1 MRAFVRS
8 AIVLALGAC
17 LALISYV
24 GIVAVS
30 LTWTGAHGDTEV
42 VDAIV
47 VMGAAQYDGVPSP
60 LLASRLEHALDL
72 WKQKQAPV
80 IAVTGG
86 KRAGDRFTEGD
97 TSRRWLTDNGVPADA
112 IIVESVGHSTWE
124 SLKNLAPMLNE
135 ANARSVVV
143 VSSSW
148 HVQRAAL
155 SLDELGFRAS
165 SSASASVS
173 PEGVWSLLAEKT
185 KLIREIAGVSL
196 GRIIGFG
203 ILFDITG

>member
-8 AIVLALGAC
+8 AAVLSFGAC
-17 LALISYV
+17 LALVSYV
-24 GIVAVS
+24 GIAAAS
-30 LTWTGAHGDTEV
+30 LTWAGSHSDTNT

-60 LLASRLEHALDL
+60 LLASRLQHALEL
-72 WKQKQAPV
+72 WQQKQAPI

-86 KRAGDRFTEGD
+86 KRIGDRFTEGA
-97 TSRRWLTDNGVPADA
+97 TSRRWLTDRGVPTAD
-112 IIVESVGHSTWE
+112 IIVESVGRSTWE
-124 SLKNLAPMLNE
+124 SIENLAPLLN
-135 ANARSVVV
+135 NADVRSVVV

-148 HVQRAAL
+148 HVQRAEL
-155 SLDELGFRAS
+155 SLKELGFRAH
-165 SSASASVS
+165 SSAS
-173 PEGVWSLLAEKT
+173 PDGVLSSSSKKS

-203 ILFDITG
+203 TLFDITG

>member
-8 AIVLALGAC
+8 ALLLTVGAC
-17 LALISYV
+17 IALISYV
-24 GIVAVS
+24 GIAAAS
-30 LTWTGAHGDTEV
+30 LIWSGSHRDTKA

-60 LLASRLEHALDL
+60 LLASRLQHALEL
-72 WKQKQAPV
+72 WRQKQAPV

-86 KRAGDRFTEGD
+86 KRVGDRFTEGA
-97 TSRRWLTDNGVPADA
+97 TSRRWLTDRGVPAAD

-124 SLKNLAPMLNE
+124 SIENLAPLLND
-135 ANARSVVV
+135 ANVQSVVV

-148 HVQRAAL
+148 HVQRAEL
-155 SLDELGFRAS
+155 SLNELGFRAH
-165 SSASASVS
+165 SSAS
-173 PEGVWSLLAEKT
+173 PDGVLSGSSEKS

-203 ILFDITG
+203 TLFDITG

>member
-8 AIVLALGAC
+8 ALVLALGARI
-17 LALISYV
+17 ALVLYV
-24 GIVAVS
+24 GMAAVS
-30 LTWTGAHGDTEV
+30 VMWAGSHDDTTS

-60 LLASRLEHALDL
+60 LLASRLQHALDL
-72 WKQKQAPV
+72 WKQKQAPL

-86 KRAGDRFTEGD
+86 KRPGDRFTEGD
-97 TSRRWLTDNGVPADA
+97 TSRRWLTDRGVPVAD
-112 IIVESVGHSTWE
+112 IIVESVGRSTWE
-124 SLKNLAPMLNE
+124 SIKNLVPLLNN
-135 ANARSVVV
+135 ANVRSVVV

-155 SLDELGFRAS
+155 SLEDLGFSAH
-165 SSASASVS
+165 SSAS
-173 PEGVWSLLAEKT
+173 PDGVLSGSSEKS

-196 GRIIGFG
+196 GRVIGFG
-203 ILFDITG
+203 TLFDITG

>member
-8 AIVLALGAC
+8 ALVLTLGVC
-17 LALISYV
+17 LALVSYV
-24 GIVAVS
+24 VIVAVS
-30 LTWTGAHGDTEV
+30 LTWAGTHHDSRV

-60 LLASRLEHALDL
+60 LLASRLQHALDL

-86 KRAGDRFTEGD
+86 KRPGDRFTEGD
-97 TSRRWLTDNGVPADA
+97 TSRRWLTDRGVPAA
-112 IIVESVGHSTWE
+112 NIIVESVGRSTWE
-124 SLKNLAPMLNE
+124 SVENLAPLLN
-135 ANARSVVV
+135 AAKVHSVVV

-148 HVQRAAL
+148 HVQRAEL
-155 SLDELGFRAS
+155 SLDELGFS
-165 SSASASVS
+165 SHSSAS
-173 PEGVWSLLAEKT
+173 PDGVLSGSSEKS

-196 GRIIGFG
+196 GRVIGFG
-203 ILFDITG
+203 TLFDITG

>member
-8 AIVLALGAC
+8 ALVLTIGVSIALV
-17 LALISYV
+17 SY
-24 GIVAVS
+24 VAVS
-30 LTWTGAHGDTEV
+30 TASFMWAGAHHDKKV

-60 LLASRLEHALDL
+60 LLASRLQQALDL

-86 KRAGDRFTEGD
+86 KRVGDRFTEGD
-97 TSRRWLTDNGVPADA
+97 TSRRWLTDRGVPVTD
-112 IIVESVGHSTWE
+112 IIVESAGHSTWE
-124 SLKNLAPMLNE
+124 SIENLAPLLTR
-135 ANARSVVV
+135 ANVASVVV

-155 SLDELGFRAS
+155 SLEELGFNAS
-165 SSASASVS
+165 SSASPDGILSGS
-173 PEGVWSLLAEKT
+173 SEKS

-203 ILFDITG
+203 TLFDITG

>member
-8 AIVLALGAC
+8 AIVLTLGVC
-17 LALISYV
+17 LALVSYV
-24 GIVAVS
+24 GIAAVS
-30 LTWTGAHGDTEV
+30 LTWAGTHQYAKT

-60 LLASRLEHALDL
+60 LLESRLQHALDL

-86 KRAGDRFTEGD
+86 KRPGDRFTEGD
-97 TSRRWLTDNGVPADA
+97 TSRRWLTDRGVPVAD
-112 IIVESVGHSTWE
+112 IIVESVGQSTWE
-124 SLKNLAPMLNE
+124 SIKNLAPLLN
-135 ANARSVVV
+135 NAEIRSVVV

-155 SLDELGFRAS
+155 SLEDLGFSAH
-165 SSASASVS
+165 SSAS
-173 PEGVWSLLAEKT
+173 PDGVLSGSTEKS

-203 ILFDITG
+203 TLFDITG

>member
-8 AIVLALGAC
+8 ALVLTIGVC
-17 LALISYV
+17 LALVSYV
-24 GIVAVS
+24 GIAAVS
-30 LTWTGAHGDTEV
+30 VTWDGTHQYTKT
-42 VDAIV
+42 VDVIV

-60 LLASRLEHALDL
+60 LLASRLQHALDL

-97 TSRRWLTDNGVPADA
+97 TSRRWLTDRGVPAA
-112 IIVESVGHSTWE
+112 NIIVESVGHSTWE
-124 SLKNLAPMLNE
+124 SIENLAPLLNN
-135 ANARSVVV
+135 ANAHSVVV

-148 HVQRAAL
+148 HVQRAEL
-155 SLDELGFRAS
+155 SLEELGFRAH
-165 SSASASVS
+165 SSAS
-173 PEGVWSLLAEKT
+173 PDGVLSGSSEKS

-196 GRIIGFG
+196 GRVIGFG
-203 ILFDITG
+203 TLFDITG

>member
-8 AIVLALGAC
+8 ALVLTLGLC
-17 LALISYV
+17 IALIAYV
-24 GIVAVS
+24 AIAAVS
-30 LTWTGAHGDTEV
+30 LTWAGTHQYTKS

-60 LLASRLEHALDL
+60 LLASRLQQALDL
-72 WKQKQAPV
+72 WKEKQAPV

-97 TSRRWLTDNGVPADA
+97 TSRRWLTDRGVPAAD
-112 IIVESVGHSTWE
+112 IIVESAGHSTWE
-124 SLKNLAPMLNE
+124 SIENLTPLLTV
-135 ANARSVVV
+135 ANVQSVVV

-155 SLDELGFRAS
+155 SLEELGFRAH
-165 SSASASVS
+165 SSAS
-173 PEGVWSLLAEKT
+173 PDGVLSRSSEKS
-185 KLIREIAGVSL
+185 KLFREIAGVSL

-203 ILFDITG
+203 TLFDITG

>member
-8 AIVLALGAC
+8 ALVLAFGAC
-17 LALISYV
+17 IALVLYV
-24 GIVAVS
+24 GMAAVS
-30 LTWTGAHGDTEV
+30 VMWAGSHDDTTSG
-42 VDAIV
+42 DAIV

-60 LLASRLEHALDL
+60 LLASRLQHALNL
-72 WKQKQAPV
+72 WKQKQAPL

-86 KRAGDRFTEGD
+86 KRPGDRFTEGD
-97 TSRRWLTDNGVPADA
+97 TSRRWLTDRGVPGAD
-112 IIVESVGHSTWE
+112 IVVESSGRSTWE
-124 SLKNLAPMLNE
+124 SIENVAPLLNE
-135 ANARSVVV
+135 VDVDSVVV

-155 SLDELGFRAS
+155 SLEELGFRAH
-165 SSASASVS
+165 SSASPDGVLSASS
-173 PEGVWSLLAEKT
+173 EKS

-203 ILFDITG
+203 TLFEITG

>member
-8 AIVLALGAC
+8 ALVLTLGVC
-17 LALISYV
+17 IALIAYV
-24 GIVAVS
+24 AIAAVS
-30 LTWTGAHGDTEV
+30 LTWAGTHQYAKSV
-42 VDAIV
+42 NAIV

-60 LLASRLEHALDL
+60 LLASRLQQALDL
-72 WKQKQAPV
+72 WKEKQAPV

-97 TSRRWLTDNGVPADA
+97 TSRRWLTDRGVPAAD
-112 IIVESVGHSTWE
+112 IIVESAGHSTWE
-124 SLKNLAPMLNE
+124 SIENLTPLLTV
-135 ANARSVVV
+135 ANVQSVVV

-155 SLDELGFRAS
+155 SLEELGFRAH
-165 SSASASVS
+165 SSAS
-173 PEGVWSLLAEKT
+173 PDGVLSRSSEKS
-185 KLIREIAGVSL
+185 KLFREIAGVSL

-203 ILFDITG
+203 TLFDITG

>member
-8 AIVLALGAC
+8 ALVLTVGVCIALV
-17 LALISYV
+17 SYV
-24 GIVAVS
+24 GITAVT
-30 LTWTGAHGDTEV
+30 LTWAGTHQYTKT

-60 LLASRLEHALDL
+60 LLASRLQHALDL

-97 TSRRWLTDNGVPADA
+97 TSRRWLTDRGVPAA
-112 IIVESVGHSTWE
+112 NVIVESVGHSTWE
-124 SLKNLAPMLNE
+124 SIENLAPLLNN
-135 ANARSVVV
+135 ANVHSVVV

-148 HVQRAAL
+148 HVQRAEL
-155 SLDELGFRAS
+155 SLEELGFRAH
-165 SSASASVS
+165 SSAS
-173 PEGVWSLLAEKT
+173 PDGVLSGSSEKS

-196 GRIIGFG
+196 GRVIGFG
-203 ILFDITG
+203 TLFDITG

>member
-8 AIVLALGAC
+8 ALVLTFGTCIALV
-17 LALISYV
+17 SYV
-24 GIVAVS
+24 GIAAVS
-30 LTWTGAHGDTEV
+30 VTWAGTHSETEV

-60 LLASRLEHALDL
+60 LLASRLQHALDL
-72 WKQKQAPV
+72 WKQKQAPL

-86 KRAGDRFTEGD
+86 KRPGDRFTEGD
-97 TSRRWLTDNGVPADA
+97 TSRRWLTDRGVPSTD
-112 IIVESVGHSTWE
+112 IVVESSGRSTWE
-124 SLKNLAPMLNE
+124 SIKNLAPLLTQ
-135 ANARSVVV
+135 ANVHSVVV

-148 HVQRAAL
+148 HVQRTAL
-155 SLDELGFRAS
+155 SLEELGFRAH
-165 SSASASVS
+165 SSAS
-173 PEGVWSLLAEKT
+173 PDGVLSGSSEKS

-203 ILFDITG
+203 TLFDITG

>member
-8 AIVLALGAC
+8 ALVLTFGAC
-17 LALISYV
+17 IALVSYV
-24 GIVAVS
+24 GIAAVS
-30 LTWTGAHGDTEV
+30 LAWEGSHNDTEV

-60 LLASRLEHALDL
+60 LLASRLQHALDL
-72 WKQKQAPV
+72 WKQKQAPL

-86 KRAGDRFTEGD
+86 KRTGDRFTEGD
-97 TSRRWLTDNGVPADA
+97 TSRRWLTDRGVPTAA
-112 IIVESVGHSTWE
+112 IIVESVGRSTWE
-124 SLKNLAPMLNE
+124 SIENLAPLLKE
-135 ANARSVVV
+135 IDVRSVVV

-155 SLDELGFRAS
+155 SLEDLEFSAHN
-165 SSASASVS
+165 SAS
-173 PEGVWSLLAEKT
+173 PDGVLSGSSEKS

-203 ILFDITG
+203 TLFDITG

>member
-8 AIVLALGAC
+8 ALVLTLGVC
-17 LALISYV
+17 IALIAYV
-24 GIVAVS
+24 AIAAVS
-30 LTWTGAHGDTEV
+30 LTWAGTHQYTKS

-60 LLASRLEHALDL
+60 LLASRLQQALDL
-72 WKQKQAPV
+72 WKEKQAPV

-97 TSRRWLTDNGVPADA
+97 TSRRWLTDRGVPAAD
-112 IIVESVGHSTWE
+112 IIVESAGHSTWE
-124 SLKNLAPMLNE
+124 SIENLTPLLTV
-135 ANARSVVV
+135 ANVQSVVV

-155 SLDELGFRAS
+155 SLEELGFRAH
-165 SSASASVS
+165 SSAS
-173 PEGVWSLLAEKT
+173 PDGVLSRSSEKS
-185 KLIREIAGVSL
+185 KLFREIAGVSL

-203 ILFDITG
+203 TLFDITG

>member
-8 AIVLALGAC
+8 ALALTVGVC
-17 LALISYV
+17 IALVSYV
-24 GIVAVS
+24 GIAAVT
-30 LTWTGAHGDTEV
+30 LTWAGTHQYTKT

-97 TSRRWLTDNGVPADA
+97 TSRRWLTDRGVPAA
-112 IIVESVGHSTWE
+112 NVIVESVGHSTWE
-124 SLKNLAPMLNE
+124 SIENLAPLLNI
-135 ANARSVVV
+135 ANVHSVVV
-143 VSSSW
+143 VSS
-148 HVQRAAL
+148 
-155 SLDELGFRAS
+155 
-165 SSASASVS
+165 
-173 PEGVWSLLAEKT
+173 
-185 KLIREIAGVSL
+185 
-196 GRIIGFG
+196 
-203 ILFDITG
+203 

>member
-8 AIVLALGAC
+8 ALVLTFGTCIALV
-17 LALISYV
+17 SYV
-24 GIVAVS
+24 GIAAVS
-30 LTWTGAHGDTEV
+30 VTWAGTHSETEV

-60 LLASRLEHALDL
+60 LLASRLQHALDL
-72 WKQKQAPV
+72 WKQKQAPL

-86 KRAGDRFTEGD
+86 KRPGDRFTEGD
-97 TSRRWLTDNGVPADA
+97 TSRRWLTDRGVPSTG
-112 IIVESVGHSTWE
+112 IVVESSGRSTWE
-124 SLKNLAPMLNE
+124 SIKNLAPLLTQ
-135 ANARSVVV
+135 ANVHSVVV

-148 HVQRAAL
+148 HVQRTAL
-155 SLDELGFRAS
+155 SLEELGFRAH
-165 SSASASVS
+165 SSAS
-173 PEGVWSLLAEKT
+173 PDGVLSGSSEKS

-203 ILFDITG
+203 TLFDITG

>member
-8 AIVLALGAC
+8 ALVLALGAC
-17 LALISYV
+17 IALVSYV
-24 GIVAVS
+24 GMAAVS
-30 LTWTGAHGDTEV
+30 VMWAGSHDDTTG

-60 LLASRLEHALDL
+60 LLASRLQHALDL
-72 WKQKQAPV
+72 WKQKQAPL

-86 KRAGDRFTEGD
+86 KRPGDRFTEGD
-97 TSRRWLTDNGVPADA
+97 TSRRWLTDRGVPAAD
-112 IIVESVGHSTWE
+112 IVVESSGRTTWE
-124 SLKNLAPMLNE
+124 SIENLAPLLNE
-135 ANARSVVV
+135 VDVDSVVV

-155 SLDELGFRAS
+155 SLEELGFRAH
-165 SSASASVS
+165 SSASPDGVLSASS
-173 PEGVWSLLAEKT
+173 EKS

-203 ILFDITG
+203 TLFEITG

>member
-8 AIVLALGAC
+8 SLVLTVGAC
-17 LALISYV
+17 LACVLYV
-24 GIVAVS
+24 GIAAVS
-30 LTWTGAHGDTEV
+30 LTWAGTHQFTKP

-60 LLASRLEHALDL
+60 LLESRLQQALNL
-72 WKQKQAPV
+72 WKLKQAPL

-86 KRAGDRFTEGD
+86 KRTGDRFTEGD
-97 TSRRWLTDNGVPADA
+97 TSRRWLTDRGVPVAD

-124 SLKNLAPMLNE
+124 SVENLAPLLTG
-135 ANARSVVV
+135 AKVRSVVV

-155 SLDELGFRAS
+155 SLDELGFTAH
-165 SSASASVS
+165 SSAS
-173 PEGVWSLLAEKT
+173 PDGVLSGSSEKS
-185 KLIREIAGVSL
+185 KLIREIGGVSL

-203 ILFDITG
+203 TLFDITG

>member
-8 AIVLALGAC
+8 ALVLTFGVC
-17 LALISYV
+17 LALVSYV
-24 GIVAVS
+24 GIAAVS
-30 LTWTGAHGDTEV
+30 VTWDGTHQYTKS

-60 LLASRLEHALDL
+60 LLASRLQHALDL

-80 IAVTGG
+80 IVVTGG

-97 TSRRWLTDNGVPADA
+97 TSRRWLTDRGVPAAD
-112 IIVESVGHSTWE
+112 IIVESVGRSTWE
-124 SLKNLAPMLNE
+124 SIKNLAPLLNN
-135 ANARSVVV
+135 ANVHSVVV

-155 SLDELGFRAS
+155 SLEELGFRAH
-165 SSASASVS
+165 SSASPDGVLSASS
-173 PEGVWSLLAEKT
+173 EKS
-185 KLIREIAGVSL
+185 KLIRESAGVSL
-196 GRIIGFG
+196 GRVIGFG
-203 ILFDITG
+203 TLFDITG

>member
-8 AIVLALGAC
+8 ALVITLGVCIALV
-17 LALISYV
+17 SYV
-24 GIVAVS
+24 GISAVS
-30 LTWTGAHGDTEV
+30 LTWAGSHQSTKT

-60 LLASRLEHALDL
+60 LLESRLQQALDL
-72 WKQKQAPV
+72 WKQKQAPM

-86 KRAGDRFTEGD
+86 KRVGDRFTEGD
-97 TSRRWLTDNGVPADA
+97 TSRRWLTDRGVPAAD

-124 SLKNLAPMLNE
+124 SIQNLAPLLTA
-135 ANARSVVV
+135 ANIRSVVV

-155 SLDELGFRAS
+155 SLEELGFTAH
-165 SSASASVS
+165 SSAS
-173 PEGVWSLLAEKT
+173 PDGVLSGSSEKS
-185 KLIREIAGVSL
+185 KLIREIGGVSL

-203 ILFDITG
+203 TLFDITG

>member
-8 AIVLALGAC
+8 ALVLTLGVC
-17 LALISYV
+17 IALIAYV
-24 GIVAVS
+24 AIAAVS
-30 LTWTGAHGDTEV
+30 LTWAGTHQYAKS

-60 LLASRLEHALDL
+60 LLASRLQQALDL
-72 WKQKQAPV
+72 WKEKQAPV

-97 TSRRWLTDNGVPADA
+97 TSRRWLADRGVPAAD
-112 IIVESVGHSTWE
+112 IIVESAGHSTWE
-124 SLKNLAPMLNE
+124 SIENLTPLLTV
-135 ANARSVVV
+135 ANVQSVVV

-155 SLDELGFRAS
+155 SLEELGFRAH
-165 SSASASVS
+165 SSAS
-173 PEGVWSLLAEKT
+173 PDGVLSRSSEKS
-185 KLIREIAGVSL
+185 KLFREIAGVSL

-203 ILFDITG
+203 TLFDITG

>member
-8 AIVLALGAC
+8 AIVLTVGACIALG
-17 LALISYV
+17 SY
-24 GIVAVS
+24 IAITAVS
-30 LTWTGAHGDTEV
+30 FVWVGTHHNVKT

-60 LLASRLEHALDL
+60 LLASRLQHALDL

-97 TSRRWLTDNGVPADA
+97 TSRRWLTDRGVPAAD

-124 SLKNLAPMLNE
+124 SIQNLAPLLNE
-135 ANARSVVV
+135 AHIHSVVV

-148 HVQRAAL
+148 HVQRAEL
-155 SLDELGFRAS
+155 SLDELGFNVI
-165 SSASASVS
+165 SSAS
-173 PEGVWSLLAEKT
+173 PDGVLSRSLERSKM
-185 KLIREIAGVSL
+185 IREVVGVSL

-203 ILFDITG
+203 RLFDITG

>member
-8 AIVLALGAC
+8 ALVLTIGVCIALV
-17 LALISYV
+17 SYV
-24 GIVAVS
+24 GIASVS
-30 LTWTGAHGDTEV
+30 LIWAGTHQDSKT

-60 LLASRLEHALDL
+60 LLASRLEHALNL
-72 WKQKQAPV
+72 WKQKQAPM

-86 KRAGDRFTEGD
+86 KQAGDRFTEGD
-97 TSRRWLTDNGVPADA
+97 TSRRWLTDRGVPVAD
-112 IIVESVGHSTWE
+112 IIVESAGHSTWE
-124 SLKNLAPMLNE
+124 SINNLGPLLNN
-135 ANARSVVV
+135 ANVRTVVV

-155 SLDELGFRAS
+155 SLEELGFSAQ
-165 SSASASVS
+165 SSASPDGILSGS
-173 PEGVWSLLAEKT
+173 SEKS

-203 ILFDITG
+203 TLFDITG

>member
-8 AIVLALGAC
+8 ALVLTLGVCIALV
-17 LALISYV
+17 SYV
-24 GIVAVS
+24 GISAVS
-30 LTWTGAHGDTEV
+30 LTWAGSHQSTKT

-60 LLASRLEHALDL
+60 LLESRLQQALDL

-97 TSRRWLTDNGVPADA
+97 TSRRWLTDRGVPVAD

-124 SLKNLAPMLNE
+124 SIQNLAPLLNA
-135 ANARSVVV
+135 ANIRSVVV

-155 SLDELGFRAS
+155 SLDEMGFTAH
-165 SSASASVS
+165 SSAS
-173 PEGVWSLLAEKT
+173 PDGVLSGSSEKS
-185 KLIREIAGVSL
+185 KLIREIGGVSL

-203 ILFDITG
+203 TLFDITG

>member
-8 AIVLALGAC
+8 ALVLTVGVC
-17 LALISYV
+17 LALVSYV
-24 GIVAVS
+24 GIAAVS
-30 LTWTGAHGDTEV
+30 LTWAGTHQYKKT

-60 LLASRLEHALDL
+60 LLESRLQHALDL

-86 KRAGDRFTEGD
+86 KRPGDRFTEGD
-97 TSRRWLTDNGVPADA
+97 TSRRWLTDRGVPVAD
-112 IIVESVGHSTWE
+112 IIVESVGQSTWE
-124 SLKNLAPMLNE
+124 SIKNLAPLLN
-135 ANARSVVV
+135 NAEIRSVVV

-148 HVQRAAL
+148 HVKRAAL
-155 SLDELGFRAS
+155 SLEDLGFSAH
-165 SSASASVS
+165 SSAS
-173 PEGVWSLLAEKT
+173 PDGVLSGSSEKS

-203 ILFDITG
+203 TLFDITG

>member
-8 AIVLALGAC
+8 ALILTIGAC
-17 LALISYV
+17 IGLISYV
-24 GIVAVS
+24 GITAAS
-30 LTWTGAHGDTEV
+30 LAWTGSHPDTKS

-60 LLASRLEHALDL
+60 LLASRLQHALDL

-97 TSRRWLTDNGVPADA
+97 TSRRWLTERGVPAA
-112 IIVESVGHSTWE
+112 NIIVESVGHSTWE
-124 SLKNLAPMLNE
+124 SIENLAPLLNK
-135 ANARSVVV
+135 ADVHSVVV

-148 HVQRAAL
+148 HVQRAEL
-155 SLDELGFRAS
+155 SLEELGFRAH
-165 SSASASVS
+165 SSASAD
-173 PEGVWSLLAEKT
+173 GVLSGSSEKS

-203 ILFDITG
+203 TLFDITG

>member
-8 AIVLALGAC
+8 ASVLTIGAC
-17 LALISYV
+17 IGLMSYV
-24 GIVAVS
+24 VITAAS
-30 LTWTGAHGDTEV
+30 LAWTGSHPDTKS

-60 LLASRLEHALDL
+60 LLASRLQHALDL
-72 WKQKQAPV
+72 WKLKQAPV

-97 TSRRWLTDNGVPADA
+97 TSRRWLTDRGVPAVN

-124 SLKNLAPMLNE
+124 SIENLAPLLNE
-135 ANARSVVV
+135 ADVHSVVV

-148 HVQRAAL
+148 HVQRAEL
-155 SLDELGFRAS
+155 SLEELGFRAH
-165 SSASASVS
+165 SSAS
-173 PEGVWSLLAEKT
+173 PDGVLSGSSEKS

-203 ILFDITG
+203 TLFDITG

>member
-8 AIVLALGAC
+8 ALLLTVGAC
-17 LALISYV
+17 IALISYV
-24 GIVAVS
+24 GIAAAS
-30 LTWTGAHGDTEV
+30 LIWAGSHRDTKA

-60 LLASRLEHALDL
+60 LLASRLQHALEL
-72 WKQKQAPV
+72 WRQKQAPV

-86 KRAGDRFTEGD
+86 KRVGDRFTEGA
-97 TSRRWLTDNGVPADA
+97 TSRRWLTDRGVPAAD

-124 SLKNLAPMLNE
+124 SIENLAPLLND
-135 ANARSVVV
+135 ANVQSVVV

-148 HVQRAAL
+148 HVQRAEL
-155 SLDELGFRAS
+155 SLEELGFRAH
-165 SSASASVS
+165 SSAS
-173 PEGVWSLLAEKT
+173 PNGVLSGPSEKS
-185 KLIREIAGVSL
+185 KLIREIGGVSL

-203 ILFDITG
+203 TLFDITG

>member
-8 AIVLALGAC
+8 ALALTVGVC
-17 LALISYV
+17 IALVSYV
-24 GIVAVS
+24 GIAAVT
-30 LTWTGAHGDTEV
+30 LTWAGTHQYTKT

-97 TSRRWLTDNGVPADA
+97 TSRRWLTDRGVPAA
-112 IIVESVGHSTWE
+112 NVIVESVGHSTWE
-124 SLKNLAPMLNE
+124 SIENLAPLLNI
-135 ANARSVVV
+135 ANVHSVVV

-148 HVQRAAL
+148 HVQRAEL
-155 SLDELGFRAS
+155 SLEELSFRAH
-165 SSASASVS
+165 SSAS
-173 PEGVWSLLAEKT
+173 PDGVLSGSSEKS
-185 KLIREIAGVSL
+185 KLIREIVGVSL
-196 GRIIGFG
+196 GRVIGFG
-203 ILFDITG
+203 TLFDITG

>member
-8 AIVLALGAC
+8 ALVLTVGVCIALV
-17 LALISYV
+17 SYV
-24 GIVAVS
+24 GIAAVT
-30 LTWTGAHGDTEV
+30 LTWAGTHQYTKT

-60 LLASRLEHALDL
+60 LLASRLQHALDL

-97 TSRRWLTDNGVPADA
+97 TSRRWLTDRGVPAA
-112 IIVESVGHSTWE
+112 NIIVESVGRSTWE
-124 SLKNLAPMLNE
+124 SIENLSPLLNN
-135 ANARSVVV
+135 ANLHSVAV

-148 HVQRAAL
+148 HVQRAEL
-155 SLDELGFRAS
+155 SLEELGFRAH
-165 SSASASVS
+165 SSAS
-173 PEGVWSLLAEKT
+173 PDGVLSGSSEKS
-185 KLIREIAGVSL
+185 KLIREIAGVCL
-196 GRIIGFG
+196 GRVIGFG
-203 ILFDITG
+203 TLFDITG

>member
-8 AIVLALGAC
+8 ALVLTVGVCIALV
-17 LALISYV
+17 SYV
-24 GIVAVS
+24 GIAAVT
-30 LTWTGAHGDTEV
+30 LTWAGTHHDSNT

-60 LLASRLEHALDL
+60 LLASRLQHALDL

-97 TSRRWLTDNGVPADA
+97 TSRRWLTDRGVPAA
-112 IIVESVGHSTWE
+112 NIIVESVGHSTWE
-124 SLKNLAPMLNE
+124 SIENLSPLLNN
-135 ANARSVVV
+135 ANLHSVVV

-148 HVQRAAL
+148 HVQRAEL
-155 SLDELGFRAS
+155 SLEELGFRAH
-165 SSASASVS
+165 SSAS
-173 PEGVWSLLAEKT
+173 PDGVLSGSSEKS
-185 KLIREIAGVSL
+185 KLIREIAGVCL
-196 GRIIGFG
+196 GRVIGFG
-203 ILFDITG
+203 TLFDITG

>member
-8 AIVLALGAC
+8 ALVLTVGVCIALV
-17 LALISYV
+17 SYV
-24 GIVAVS
+24 GIAAVT
-30 LTWTGAHGDTEV
+30 LTWAGQHKYTKT

-60 LLASRLEHALDL
+60 LLASRLQHALDL

-97 TSRRWLTDNGVPADA
+97 TSRRWLTDRGVPAA
-112 IIVESVGHSTWE
+112 NIIVESVGHSTWE
-124 SLKNLAPMLNE
+124 SIENLSPLLNN
-135 ANARSVVV
+135 ANLHSVVV

-148 HVQRAAL
+148 HVQRAEL
-155 SLDELGFRAS
+155 SLEELGFRAH
-165 SSASASVS
+165 SSAS
-173 PEGVWSLLAEKT
+173 PDGVLSGSSEKS
-185 KLIREIAGVSL
+185 KLIREIAGVCL
-196 GRIIGFG
+196 GRVIGFG
-203 ILFDITG
+203 TLFDITG

>member
-8 AIVLALGAC
+8 AIILTLGVC
-17 LALISYV
+17 LALVSYV
-24 GIVAVS
+24 GIAAAS
-30 LTWTGAHGDTEV
+30 LVWAGTHQYTKT

-60 LLASRLEHALDL
+60 LLESRLQHALDL
-72 WKQKQAPV
+72 WKQKQAPL

-86 KRAGDRFTEGD
+86 KRLGDRFTEGD
-97 TSRRWLTDNGVPADA
+97 TSRRWLTDRGVPAA
-112 IIVESVGHSTWE
+112 EIIVESVGHSTWE
-124 SLKNLAPMLNE
+124 SIKNLAPLLN
-135 ANARSVVV
+135 NAEIRSVVV

-155 SLDELGFRAS
+155 SLEDLGFSAH
-165 SSASASVS
+165 SSAS
-173 PEGVWSLLAEKT
+173 PDGVLSGSSEKS

-203 ILFDITG
+203 TLFDITG

>member
-8 AIVLALGAC
+8 ALVLTLGVC
-17 LALISYV
+17 LALVSCV
-24 GIVAVS
+24 VIVAVS
-30 LTWTGAHGDTEV
+30 LTWAGTHQSTDS

-60 LLASRLEHALDL
+60 LLASRLQHALDL

-86 KRAGDRFTEGD
+86 KRPGDRFTEGD
-97 TSRRWLTDNGVPADA
+97 TSRRWLTDRGVPAA
-112 IIVESVGHSTWE
+112 NIIVESVGRSTWE
-124 SLKNLAPMLNE
+124 SVENLAPLLN
-135 ANARSVVV
+135 AAKVHSVVV

-148 HVQRAAL
+148 HVQRAEL
-155 SLDELGFRAS
+155 SLDELGFS
-165 SSASASVS
+165 SHSSAS
-173 PEGVWSLLAEKT
+173 PDGVLSGSSEKS

-196 GRIIGFG
+196 GRVIGFG
-203 ILFDITG
+203 TLFDITG